1 MPRIAGVNILENK
14 QIWISLTSI
23 YGIGRSLSYKIL
35 NEAKIDPAIEAAK
48 LSAGDLNTLRGIIE
62 GNYKVEGELRR
73 EKQMNIKRLKDIGCY
88 RGIRH
93 IKGLPVRG
101 QQTRTNG
108 RTIRGNVRRTM
119 GSGRKPPASPT

>member
-1 MPRIAGVNILENK
+1 MPRIAGVNIPDNK
-14 QIWISLTSI
+14 AIFISLTYI
-23 YGIGRSLSYKIL
+23 YGIGRTLSRKIL
-35 NEAKIDPAIEAAK
+35 DEAKIDPQIKSDK
-48 LSAGDLNTLRGIIE
+48 LDAQQLNVLRNIIE
-62 GNYKVEGELRR
+62 GSYKVEGELRR
-73 EKQMNIKRLKDIGCY
+73 EVQMHIKRLKDINSY

-93 IKGLPVRG
+93 IKGIPVRG

>member
-1 MPRIAGVNILENK
+1 MPRIAGVNIPENK
-14 QIWISLTSI
+14 QIWISLTYI
-23 YGIGRSLSYKIL
+23 YGIGRSLSYRIL
-35 NEAKIDPAIEAAK
+35 EEAGINPAAK
-48 LSAGDLNTLRGIIE
+48 ADKISAGEFNILRNIIE
-62 GNYKVEGELRR
+62 GKYKVEGELRR

>member
-1 MPRIAGVNILENK
+1 MPRIAGVNIPENK
-14 QIWISLTSI
+14 QIVISLSYI
-23 YGIGRSLSYKIL
+23 YGIGRSLSEKIL
-35 NEAKIDPAIEAAK
+35 NQAKIDPHMRAGK
-48 LSAGDLNTLRGIIE
+48 LTVQDTNKLRSLIE
-62 GNYKVEGELRR
+62 GTHKVEGELRR
-73 EKQMNIKRLKDIGCY
+73 EVQLNIKRLKDIGCY
-88 RGIRH
+88 RGVRH